1 MNNSL
6 ILVGHGGHARVV
18 LATAQSAAH
27 FGNILVA
34 SGELD
39 PGKLWHDCLVA
50 GPDDAITTETA
61 THFHIAFGSTTD
73 PSPRISAFRAYK
85 AKKLTP
91 ATLTHS
97 SALCDP
103 SASVGSGT
111 LIAPGVIVNPGCKI
125 GQNVILNTRSLI
137 EHDVTIG
144 NHVHIAPGAIL
155 LGKVTIEEAAFVG
168 AGAIIKPEVTIGA
181 GAIVAMGAIVTQN
194 VPPNYL
200 AIGVP
205 AVIQQR
211 NTQQTTQPS

>member
-1 MNNSL
+1 MNHSL

-18 LATAQSAAH
+18 LATAQSSAY
-27 FGNILVA
+27 FDEILVA
-34 SGELD
+34 SASLAPGELWQHC
-39 PGKLWHDCLVA
+39 PVA
-50 GPDDAITTETA
+50 GPDNAITTETA

-73 PSPRISAFRAYK
+73 PAPRIKAYRTYQEK
-85 AKKLTP
+85 GLTP

-111 LIAPGVIVNPGCKI
+111 LIAPGVIVNPGCQI

-137 EHDVTIG
+137 EHDVTIRD
-144 NHVHIAPGAIL
+144 HVHIAPGAIL
-155 LGKVTIEEAAFVG
+155 LGHVTIEEAAFVG
-168 AGAIIKPEVTIGA
+168 AGAIIKPGVNIGA

-194 VPPNYL
+194 VPQNHL

-205 AVIQQR
+205 AVIQPQ
-211 NTQQTTQPS
+211 NP